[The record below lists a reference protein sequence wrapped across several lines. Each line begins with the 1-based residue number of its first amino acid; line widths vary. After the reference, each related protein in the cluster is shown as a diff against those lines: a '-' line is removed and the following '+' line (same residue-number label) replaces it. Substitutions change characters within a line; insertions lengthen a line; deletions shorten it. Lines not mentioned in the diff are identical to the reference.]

1 MTDTVDL
8 DQLQAHL
15 AALPELAERA
25 ASGESDQTP
34 AAIPHRPNPG
44 SRTPGG
50 LDLTHYDRTR
60 GRQLPGLLA
69 RLSNL
74 VRTVCEEHNVWDL
87 PSLGPEGTET
97 WASEVAWLLHTM
109 PLWSVHDYCREWI
122 ASEVDGGPDSIHA
135 KLVRMI
141 DAQVDRTRCGF
152 CGVRLDAYT
161 SDALMVATCP
171 ACRRVAGM
179 EPRVGWRRWK
189 ELQVERRLANYRRLI
204 GAITRL

>member
-1 MTDTVDL
+1 MTEIVDL
-8 DQLQAHL
+8 DLLREHL
-15 AALPELAERA
+15 AALPGLAEQA

-60 GRQLPGLLA
+60 GRQLPGLLV

-74 VRTVCEEHNVWDL
+74 VRTVCEEHNLWDL

-97 WASEVAWLLHTM
+97 WAGEVAWLLYTM
-109 PLWSVHDYCREWI
+109 PLWSQHQYCREWI
-122 ASEVDGGPDSIHA
+122 ASEVDGGPKSIHA
-135 KLVRMI
+135 TLVRMI
-141 DAQVDRTRCGF
+141 DAQVDPTVCGS

-161 SDALMVATCP
+161 TDALMVATCP

-179 EPRVGWRRWK
+179 EPRVSPRRWR
-189 ELQVERRLANYRRLI
+189 ELQAERRLANYRRLL
-204 GAITRL
+204 GAITKL